1 MCYSDGTVSD
11 RLRIVGW
18 GIVFLALAAAAWG
31 MVELL
36 RIVPWILRG
45 SMDPDI
51 PLYFVIGRGIL
62 NGFTPYVDLFE
73 WKPPGMFLLTALSL
87 LITGDQRFLAV
98 LTVLALFTVALLP
111 FFSVRRSSRGQLWN
125 VDRLMIVG
133 TALCCGFLLALYLE
147 RFATGMDTETFG
159 GLLGALY
166 ALSLLWQPRRSATGF
181 LVRALLLLEAIG
193 LKEYFFF
200 ILFAVAL
207 LLTRDLRD
215 FTKKFLLPLLL
226 AAVAG
231 VVLLFLF
238 GFLHPYLTVYI
249 PALFQQ
255 RLAEDPLRPLPI
267 LAMDLYPL
275 AFHMVEQF
283 TESRV
288 FPFLLCSLFLLLPAL
303 RSGDS
308 AKPSGRRMLL
318 YVATG
323 ITVGVFLLQLVPALM
338 TLNSFIREGTALT
351 FSRSFSWWL
360 LLPLGACLLALLF
373 LQWRGRTLSHVLRGF
388 LALYLIL
395 YAIAGAGYGGNHY
408 ASALPVYMALVLL
421 GLSFALKEDNRLFRT
436 AFAVVAVLA
445 LLPYRTT
452 ADHWAILAQNAG
464 RARQVHAEALQK
476 LDGLLDACAINRYA
490 LLEHPLELAFS
501 RHSPLGPIVTFEL
514 NWYLDPYHPI
524 MVATDRHL
532 REDSRLLLSGQS
544 IIAPAVDAFVRANF
558 TETPPA
564 CAQPFLPI
572 GNYRVWF
579 RK

>member
-1 MCYSDGTVSD
+1 MCYSNGTVSD

-18 GIVFLALAAAAWG
+18 GIAFLALVAAAWG
-31 MVELL
+31 MIELL

-62 NGFTPYVDLFE
+62 NGFTPYADLFE

-87 LITGDQRFLAV
+87 LITGDQRFLAA
-98 LTVLALFTVALLP
+98 LTVLSLFTVALLP
-111 FFSVRRSSRGQLWN
+111 FFSVWRASRGQPWT
-125 VDRLMIVG
+125 VDRLTVTG

-166 ALSLLWQPRRSATGF
+166 ALSLLWKPRRAATGAII
-181 LVRALLLLEAIG
+181 RTLLLLGAIG

-215 FTKKFLLPLLL
+215 FMKKFLLPLLL

-231 VVLLFLF
+231 AVLLFLF
-238 GFLHPYLTVYI
+238 GFLHPYLTIYI
-249 PALFQQ
+249 PALLQQ
-255 RLAEDPLRPLPI
+255 RLVEDPLRPLSI
-267 LAMDLYPL
+267 LAIDLNPL
-275 AFHMVEQF
+275 IFHLVEHF
-283 TESRV
+283 TESRA
-288 FPFLLCSLFLLLPAL
+288 FPLLIGLLFLLLPAL
-303 RSGDS
+303 RSGNS
-308 AKPSGRRMLL
+308 NERSGWHMLL
-318 YVATG
+318 YAVTG
-323 ITVGVFLLQLVPALM
+323 IVAGVFLLQLVPALM
-338 TLNSFIREGTALT
+338 TLNSFIREGTALA
-351 FSRSFSWWL
+351 FNRSFSWWL
-360 LLPLGACLLALLF
+360 LLPLGVCLLVLFF
-373 LQWRGRTLSHVLRGF
+373 LQWRGRTLSHVLRGL

-408 ASALPVYMALVLL
+408 ASAFPVYMALVLL
-421 GLSFALKEDNRLFRT
+421 GLSFALKEDNRLFRI
-436 AFAVVAVLA
+436 AFAVVAVIA

-452 ADHWAILAQNAG
+452 SDHREMLEQNAR
-464 RARQVHAEALQK
+464 RARQVHAEAIEK

-490 LLEHPLELAFS
+490 LLEHPLDLAFS

-544 IIAPAVDAFVRANF
+544 IIAPAVDVFVRANF
-558 TETPPA
+558 TEVPSE
-564 CAQPFLPI
+564 CAKPFLPI
-572 GNYRVWF
+572 GEYRVWF